1 MLYIEQC
8 VCQQFLL
15 ISLFI
20 FTDLLCFCI
29 AFSIFHEIIVSFK
42 SWRVRTVLLCEY
54 RTLRDFMGSFQEGR
68 QIKTT
73 DL

>member
-1 MLYIEQC
+1 MLYIELC
-8 VCQQFLL
+8 VCQQFLF

-20 FTDLLCFCI
+20 FSDSPHFCI
-29 AFSIFHEIIVSFK
+29 AFSMFYEITVCFK
-42 SWRVRTVLLCEY
+42 TWGVRTVLLCEY

-68 QIKTT
+68 EMKTT